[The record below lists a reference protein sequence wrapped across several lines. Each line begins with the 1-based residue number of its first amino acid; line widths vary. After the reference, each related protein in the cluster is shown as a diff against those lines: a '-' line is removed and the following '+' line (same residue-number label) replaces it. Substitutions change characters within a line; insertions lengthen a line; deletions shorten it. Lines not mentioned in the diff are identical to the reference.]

1 MLGGIGLFSLRSGAA
16 QAGTP
21 TGTPATIAVER
32 GDVQKTVTAPGQ
44 LVGQRDRPDCPGQ
57 VLVAVRS
64 MTRLRQDQLP
74 QSIDAA

>member
-44 LVGQRDRPDCPGQ
+44 LVGTYEIVLIAPVSGQ
-57 VLVAVRS
+57 VIEVAVR
-64 MTRLRQDQLP
+64 P
-74 QSIDAA
+74 GDAVRPVINCCN